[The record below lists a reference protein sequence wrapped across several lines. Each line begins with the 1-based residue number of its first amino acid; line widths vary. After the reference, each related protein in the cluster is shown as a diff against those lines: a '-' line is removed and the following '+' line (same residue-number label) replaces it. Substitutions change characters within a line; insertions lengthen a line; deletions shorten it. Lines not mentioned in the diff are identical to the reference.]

1 MSAVLETRIKKR
13 GFWRVRITPGTFRE
27 TAFPEISDL
36 KALVNQI
43 SIDAGN
49 LSFPTVG
56 QEPVIGKDWIGQDLD
71 TWEYCQTW
79 RLYQSGQFVLYEGFV
94 DDWLDRSWFG
104 EAKKDWKPGFE
115 LSVSDALYTYWL
127 AFEFGARLAAAMEG
141 ESQLNISVR
150 AFGLS
155 GRRLKFNFR
164 NRTFL
169 RVPREASLN
178 DFDVTKTLS
187 RKDIIAAPVDHAVE
201 SARALFA
208 RFHWDVQSEFLLTL
222 LKESG
227 AVV

>member
-1 MSAVLETRIKKR
+1 MSTVLETRIKKR
-13 GFWRVRITPGTFRE
+13 GFWRVRITPGAFRE
-27 TAFPEISDL
+27 TLFPEVSDL

-79 RLYQSGQFVLYEGFV
+79 RLYQSGQFILYEGFV

-104 EAKKDWKPGFE
+104 EAKDDWKPGVE

-127 AFEFGARLAAAMEG
+127 AFEFAARLAAVIDG
-141 ESQLNISVR
+141 EPELRVSIH
-150 AFGLS
+150 AFGLT
-155 GRRLKFNFR
+155 GRQLKFQFR
-164 NRTFL
+164 NRTGL
-169 RVPREASLN
+169 RVPRVATLN
-178 DFDVTKTLS
+178 DFAVDQTLS
-187 RKDIIAAPVDHAVE
+187 RKDLIAAPTDYTVE
-201 SARALFA
+201 AARALFA
-208 RFHWDVQSEFLLTL
+208 RFHWDVGADFLRTL

-227 AVV
+227 ATI